1 MSMASRAIQVL
12 LIAAVVV
19 ALGWVVIDP
28 GHESLFTSITA
39 VVALLTLRRSG
50 SAPRPRLDPSDLG
63 RRVAVLPL
71 ENITEGEGKQYFA
84 DGLTEE
90 LISVLSRVTGLR
102 IIARS
107 SVERYRDQNRPVAEI
122 GRELDV
128 GAILEGSVRSTETEL
143 RISVRLI
150 EARSESHLWSAD
162 YDRELRDVF
171 SVQRDIAHEV
181 AKALEVSVLGSEAS
195 RIEKPPT
202 TDLEA
207 YDLYLLGRHSL
218 NKRTDEGLHRSIELF
233 RSAVEKDPGFGG
245 AYAGLADAYVLAT
258 IGYANIPFPE
268 AAREARD
275 ASARALEI
283 DDALA
288 DAHTSRGWVLL
299 NLDWDFPGAEAEFRR
314 AIEVNPS
321 DARAFQWLAQCYLYQ
336 NLCEEG
342 IAPGQ
347 QAQELDP
354 RSPLIAAERGWPF
367 FYTGRNSEALRHF
380 NRAIDLEPGF
390 PLGHFNVGNVLESEG
405 RIEEALANY
414 EHAASL
420 SGNAPM
426 YQAFRARALALL
438 GKRAEALGIL
448 NGVIGAAETG
458 ASSSV
463 YVAHVYDGL
472 GEVEEASRWLERARE
487 RRDPIV
493 LAIHSTW
500 LPFQS
505 LRGTARYD
513 AILDSLPV
521 DKRS

>member
-1 MSMASRAIQVL
+1 MRMAPRVIQIL
-12 LIAAVVV
+12 LIAAVAV
-19 ALGWVVIDP
+19 ALGWLVMNP
-28 GHESLFTSITA
+28 GPEALFTLLTA
-39 VVALLTLRRSG
+39 IVALLTLGR
-50 SAPRPRLDPSDLG
+50 SAPGPRQMTGPSDLG

-71 ENITEGEGKQYFA
+71 QNIMEVEGKEYFA

-107 SVERYRDQNRPVAEI
+107 SVARYRDQTLPIGEI
-122 GRELDV
+122 GRELSV
-128 GAILEGSVRSTETEL
+128 GSVLEGSVRAVENNL

-150 EARSESHLWSAD
+150 DTLSESHLWSAD
-162 YDRELRDVF
+162 YDRELKDVF
-171 SVQRDIAHEV
+171 SVQRDIAQEV
-181 AKALEVSVLGSEAS
+181 ARALEVSVAGSEAA

-207 YDLYLLGRHSL
+207 YDLYLLGRHAL
-218 NKRTDEGLHRSIELF
+218 NKRTDEGLLKSIELF
-233 RSAVEKDPGFGG
+233 RVAVEKDPGFGG
-245 AYAGLADAYVLAT
+245 AFAGMADAYVLAT
-258 IGYANIPFPE
+258 IGYANIPFSE
-268 AAREARD
+268 ATREAREA
-275 ASARALEI
+275 STRALEI

-299 NLDWDFPGAEAEFRR
+299 NLDWDFPGAEAEFRQ

-336 NLCEEG
+336 NRCEEG
-342 IAPGQ
+342 IAPGNK
-347 QAQELDP
+347 AQELDP
-354 RSPLIAAERGWPF
+354 RSPLIAVERGWPF

-380 NRAIDLEPGF
+380 DRAIELEAGF
-390 PLGHFNVGNVLESEG
+390 PLAHFNVGNVLESEG
-405 RIEEALANY
+405 QMEEALAKY
-414 EHAASL
+414 EYAASL

-426 YQAFRARALALL
+426 YQAFRARGLALL
-438 GKRAEALGIL
+438 GKREEAMDILG
-448 NGVIGAAETG
+448 GVMEAAEIG

-463 YVAHVYDGL
+463 YAAHVYDGL
-472 GEVEEASRWLERARE
+472 GDVDEALRWLERARE

-493 LAIHSTW
+493 LAIHSAW
-500 LPFQS
+500 LPFQN
-505 LRGTARYD
+505 LRGDSRYE